1 MGLFGRAKDST
12 GGPVCAQCGR
22 TLLAG
27 EWTQRIVGDD
37 GQERLIC
44 SLCSG
49 GGAAEAGQPVAIS
62 VGTRAPRPKAV
73 RSRSD
78 AFWQA
83 FKDREIRIERLESQ
97 LARAEAERAD
107 LTARVAHLQ
116 RQFDGAVVEPS
127 PPGDAYADDAAP
139 GAALAPP
146 AEAHVHWDG
155 EPNVSDEDDL
165 SATLPG
171 RGQADAERSL
181 AEQRAAT
188 PDAAV
193 LVDDGVVGDADDL
206 TDAALA
212 LLQRGVDLLNL
223 SSVPKKIAE
232 TAAYLGEPS
241 VHVGAE
247 GETLVV
253 TFLFTMAW
261 YRYAVDIDGSGVVWL
276 DDRGY
281 DERHDLIANAAVHA
295 DGTVQLASTGL
306 ARAAA
311 HPQPA
316 PLAGAGASAA
326 APATMP
332 AAVPAERF
340 SRQKKLARAA
350 LIVAI
355 ATAASRVLGL
365 AREMITA
372 KYYGTA
378 LKYDVYVSLAVIP
391 NLVSQLFADA
401 AVAAA
406 FVPVFTGLLTKGDHE
421 RAHDLAAKLLGF
433 MLVVVGG
440 VTALLLLVAP
450 SVAHL
455 VYPKLT
461 QTVAMQSFAGGL
473 LRVLL
478 PIILLLSLSGVV
490 NGVLYSFERF
500 TMPAVVSVVWN
511 AVIITTIALFHGSAA
526 QPRVSA
532 IAWGMLVGTAVQLLL
547 ILWATHGLDFK
558 LGLKLDLRDPLLRKV
573 LVLMVPI
580 TLTLGILNFNALI
593 DTFFAQFVSGRAA
606 AQIGYAFRL
615 YQLPQGIFAVTI
627 GSVLFPSL
635 ARFATLNDIGRFRET
650 ISLGTRQVLFVTLPF
665 VVWFV
670 ALPDPIVRLI
680 YQRGRFTGAST
691 HEVAYALAFFAAGLV
706 FANANIMFNRGFQS
720 LQRPWL
726 PLSVALVNLALN
738 GVLDLVLYKPLGVG
752 GITLSTSLVSLFN
765 FAALVWLMRRQI
777 GLVDGRRIA
786 RSALRMSGCGAA
798 LAVVSLLVWAALRGF
813 AQEGEVRLLMALFA
827 VIVAGAAAYLGTA
840 LLLRIDELSQLAS
853 LLRRSGR
860 ARAG

>member
-49 GGAAEAGQPVAIS
+49 GAEAGPPVAIS

-73 RSRSD
+73 RRSSD

-116 RQFDGAVVEPS
+116 RQFDGAVAGPS
-127 PPGDAYADDAAP
+127 PTLPVVAHADDAAS
-139 GAALAPP
+139 GTALAPS
-146 AEAHVHWDG
+146 AETHIHWDG
-155 EPNVSDEDDL
+155 EPDVTDEDDL

-171 RGQADAERSL
+171 LGLADAEWPL
-181 AEQRAAT
+181 AEERTAT
-188 PDAAV
+188 RDAAV
-193 LVDDGVVGDADDL
+193 LANDGAFGDAPDL
-206 TDAALA
+206 THVTLA
-212 LLQRGVDLLNL
+212 RLQRGVDLLNL

-261 YRYAVDIDGSGVVWL
+261 YRYAVDIDGSGVVRL

-281 DERHDLIANAAVHA
+281 DERHDLIANAVVRA
-295 DGTVQLASTGL
+295 DGTVQLASAGL
-306 ARAAA
+306 ARAVA

-316 PLAGAGASAA
+316 PLAGPGV
-326 APATMP
+326 P
-332 AAVPAERF
+332 AAVTTVPAAAPAERF

-365 AREMITA
+365 AREVITA

-440 VTALLLLVAP
+440 VTALLLLIAP

-461 QTVAMQSFAGGL
+461 QTASMQSFAGGL

-511 AVIITTIALFHGSAA
+511 AVIITTIAVFHGSAA

-532 IAWGMLVGTAVQLLL
+532 IAWGMLAGTAVQLLL
-547 ILWATHGLDFK
+547 IVWATRGLDFK

-813 AQEGEVRLLMALFA
+813 AQQGEVHLLMALFA